1 MPALKDQ
8 LDKSFWGDR
17 LEVDADLVLKQLKD
31 DEFVE
36 SWVERLGMRP
46 RAFLAEWLGIDG
58 EMRPRQTREAILGAR
73 DRLAPFML
81 VSDVAGGKRTYAI
94 LEVARAKLQADAI
107 ERCRVNEERFDR
119 LGLMWLLYLD
129 DPENL
134 ELVFHLDRTQRKG
147 FARMVLSSPAKPN
160 GHTAPA
166 FFARETIQAILDDHE
181 REHRSLRQ
189 SHCAAILD
197 DGGRYQV
204 FVKRDNKPA
213 FVAHGPKNTFGF
225 EREWMVLRF
234 DPDLRRV
241 HICSVSPDVPL
252 TIANLVAGRFFG
264 RTLTYENET
273 IATPAEKVRALLD
286 RLLSEPDVLP
296 LVEVTTKN
304 CGLHGSPQLRLSDQ
318 ENNSLALA
326 IGQIDGM
333 FGSPLAHVE
342 DIESIKVF
350 YAKKR
355 IKMIFEAADPENE
368 AFVVRYADQPLNG
381 TQRREFESLMAD
393 TYGITVLST
402 EKCYAD

>member
-8 LDKSFWGDR
+8 LDKAFWGDR
-17 LEVDADLVLKQLKD
+17 LEVDADLVLKQIKD
-31 DEFVE
+31 DGFVE
-36 SWVERLGMRP
+36 TWVERLGMRP

-58 EMRPRQTREAILGAR
+58 ERRPRETREAILGAR

-94 LEVARAKLQADAI
+94 LEVARAKLPPDAI
-107 ERCRVNEERFDR
+107 ESCRVNEERFDR
-119 LGLMWLLYLD
+119 LALMWLLFLD

-147 FARMVLSSPAKPN
+147 FARMVLSSAAKPN
-160 GHTAPA
+160 GHNAPA
-166 FFARETIQAILDDHE
+166 FFARASIQAILDDYEHE
-181 REHRSLRQ
+181 QHSLRQ

-204 FVKRDNKPA
+204 FVKRDHKPA
-213 FVAHGPKNTFGF
+213 FVAHGSKNTFGF
-225 EREWMVLRF
+225 EPEWMVLRF

-241 HICSVSPDVPL
+241 HISAVSPDVPL
-252 TIANLVAGRFFG
+252 TIAKLVAGRFFG
-264 RTLTYENET
+264 HAVSYENET
-273 IATPAEKVRALLD
+273 ISTPVAKVRELLD
-286 RLLSEPDVLP
+286 RLLTEPDVLP
-296 LVEVTTKN
+296 IVEVTAKN
-304 CGLHGSPQLRLSDQ
+304 CGLHGGPQLRLSDQ
-318 ENNSLALA
+318 ENNSLATA
-326 IGQIDGM
+326 IGQLDGM

-342 DIESIKVF
+342 DIESLKVF

-355 IKMIFEAADPENE
+355 IKMIFEAESGDAES
-368 AFVVRYADQPLNG
+368 FVVRYADQPLNG